1 MYMQLDGEL
10 KQRIEGLIGSDRVVL
25 FMKGT
30 RHFPQC
36 GFSATVTQIL
46 NKIVPQ
52 YATVNVL
59 ADPGIRDGIKA
70 YSEWPT
76 IPQLYVDGKFVGGCD
91 IVREMFQAGELHTLL
106 GASQPPPEP
115 AAEAASAPK
124 VTVSAAAKRAIE
136 QAKGDEQGI
145 LRLEV
150 TADFEHAL
158 SIDQPEDDDF
168 RVDAGDIVVL
178 VDRDSA
184 ARANGVRID
193 FEAGPNGDGGFR
205 VDNPNEPAKVRQ
217 LSPAALKSMLDAGEK
232 FELFDVR
239 TPEERAQASIAGA
252 RARLLDD
259 DAVRHIEALDKDT
272 PLVFHCHH
280 GGRSQAAA
288 ERFVR
293 SGFKRVYNLAGG
305 IDAWSTSVDPSVPRY

>member
-1 MYMQLDGEL
+1 MQLDSEL
-10 KQRIEGLIGSDRVVL
+10 KQRIEGLIASDRVVL

-46 NKIVPQ
+46 NKLVPQ

-59 ADPGIRDGIKA
+59 ADPGIREGIKA

-106 GASQPPPEP
+106 GASQPAPSSEPVQAPNVTVTP
-115 AAEAASAPK
+115 AAK
-124 VTVSAAAKRAIE
+124 QAIE
-136 QAKGDEQGI
+136 RAKGDEQGL
-145 LRLEV
+145 LRLEISV
-150 TADFEHAL
+150 DFEHAL
-158 SIDQPEDDDF
+158 SIDEPDASDL
-168 RVDAGDIVVL
+168 RVDAGGIQVL
-178 VDRDSA
+178 IDRESA

-193 FEAGPNGDGGFR
+193 FEAGPSGDGGFR
-205 VDNPNEPAKVRQ
+205 VDNPNEPAKVRP
-217 LSPAALKSMLDAGEK
+217 LSPAALKSMIDSGER
-232 FELFDVR
+232 FELYDVR
-239 TPEERAQASIAGA
+239 TEEERKLATITG
-252 RARLLDD
+252 ARLLD
-259 DAVRHIEALDKDT
+259 EAAAQHVASLDKDT

-293 SGFKRVYNLAGG
+293 EGFRRVYNLVGG

>member
-1 MYMQLDGEL
+1 MQLDSEL
-10 KQRIEGLIGSDRVVL
+10 KQRIEGLITSDRVVL

-46 NKIVPQ
+46 NKLIPQ

-59 ADPGIRDGIKA
+59 SDPNIREGIKA

-91 IVREMFQAGELHTLL
+91 IVREMFQAGELHSLL
-106 GASQPPPEP
+106 GASQPAPSAEP
-115 AAEAASAPK
+115 VTAPK
-124 VTVSAAAKRAIE
+124 VSVTAAAKRAIE
-136 QAKGDEQGI
+136 QAKGDERGI
-145 LRLEV
+145 LRLEISP
-150 TADFEHAL
+150 DFEHAL
-158 SIDQPEDDDF
+158 SIDEAAEEDDF
-168 RVDAGDIVVL
+168 RVDAGEIDVL
-178 VDRDSA
+178 VDRESA

-193 FEAGPNGDGGFR
+193 FETGPNGEGGFR

-217 LSPAALKSMLDAGEK
+217 LSPAALKSMIDTGEK

-239 TPEERAQASIAGA
+239 TPEERARASIQG
-252 RARLLDD
+252 ARLLDE
-259 DAVRHIEALDKDT
+259 DAARHIAELDKDI

-288 ERFVR
+288 ERFIR
-293 SGFKRVYNLAGG
+293 DGFKRVYNLAGG